1 MRNGALFI
9 AAVVV
14 VCLASGPS
22 VPSAESAVTT
32 DARPAPTR
40 AAASV
45 SQVPF
50 PGPGYGGNCRG
61 PCEPARFLGVT
72 TRLFPVGVGA
82 LVASQ
87 ACNDE
92 HPYSRLCEW
101 KDLFRAIPPP
111 VLQSEVLVA
120 RNYETNPM
128 TSCLTPGGGLY
139 CRPQRLPAACCGN
152 PAPVVQPIAILTLSG
167 GDQSILDCSDTFQ
180 FTAVALDLQGLPVA
194 GALVSFAFLPVVG
207 GTNLIV
213 GSFNPATGITD
224 ANGEVSTTLSLDVS
238 ACSTLCTNGQDCSA
252 PIEAIAVSA
261 AIHSNAVLLVD
272 SIP

>member
-1 MRNGALFI
+1 MQSGALFI

-14 VCLASGPS
+14 VCLASVPG

-32 DARPAPTR
+32 DARPAPAR

-45 SQVPF
+45 SPVLF

-111 VLQSEVLVA
+111 VLPSDVLVA

-139 CRPQRLPAACCGN
+139 CRPLRLPAACCGS
-152 PAPVVQPIAILTLSG
+152 PAPVVSPISTLILSG

-213 GSFNPATGITD
+213 GTFTPATGITD
-224 ANGEVSTTLSLDVS
+224 LNGEVSTTLSLDLS
-238 ACSTLCTNGQDCSA
+238 ACDTYCRGGHDCSA
-252 PIEAIAVSA
+252 PIEAIAASG
-261 AIHSNAVLLVD
+261 AIHSSAVLLVD
-272 SIP
+272 AIP